1 MFINAKGVAS
11 FNFQV
16 ATISLSFPSPRTF
29 FEFMNLKCHS
39 VNFMQVVKENQ
50 VLHKGSR
57 IIDVESACLADLEIF
72 PGDVLWVTDSEI
84 HENRDI
90 AGRNLA
96 VCNFHGMPYEI
107 DDLFAISLCSL

>member
-1 MFINAKGVAS
+1 MPKEFLVSTFKLPPLIN
-11 FNFQV
+11 
-16 ATISLSFPSPRTF
+16 LHFPSLVER
-29 FEFMNLKCHS
+29 FEFVNLKYHS
-39 VNFMQVVKENQ
+39 VNFVQVVKENQ

-90 AGRNLA
+90 AGRKLKGLN
-96 VCNFHGMPYEI
+96 
-107 DDLFAISLCSL
+107 DLLNIF